1 MALPP
6 GYDALREVMVSEQIE
21 HRGIHDAGVLEA
33 MRRVPRHLFVT
44 PDWTDCA
51 YQDRPLPI
59 PHGQTISQPYIVAL
73 MTSLLHLQGGE
84 NVLEVGTG
92 SGYQAAILSCIAGQV
107 YTIEYDAALAESARL
122 RLENLGFDNVIACCG
137 DGSLGMP
144 ERAPFHGILVTA
156 ASPGAPDPLLEQL
169 ALNAALVIP
178 IGGRYG
184 QDLQVWKRYPDRYEK
199 KNIAPVAFVPLRG
212 QWGYP

>member
-1 MALPP
+1 
-6 GYDALREVMVSEQIE
+6 MVSEQIE
-21 HRGIHDAGVLEA
+21 RRGIHDGRVLEA
-33 MRRVPRHLFVT
+33 MRRVPRHLFVP
-44 PDWTDCA
+44 PDWVNCA

-107 YTIEYDAALAESARL
+107 LTIEYDADLADSARL
-122 RLENLGFDNVIACCG
+122 RLENLGFDNVIVCCG
-137 DGSLGMP
+137 DGSLGLP
-144 ERAPFHGILVTA
+144 EKAPFHGILVTA

-169 ALNAALVIP
+169 AVNAALVIP
-178 IGGRYG
+178 VGRRHG
-184 QDLQVWKRYPDRYEK
+184 QDLQVWKRYPDRYLK

-212 QWGYP
+212 QWGWRDDHDWF